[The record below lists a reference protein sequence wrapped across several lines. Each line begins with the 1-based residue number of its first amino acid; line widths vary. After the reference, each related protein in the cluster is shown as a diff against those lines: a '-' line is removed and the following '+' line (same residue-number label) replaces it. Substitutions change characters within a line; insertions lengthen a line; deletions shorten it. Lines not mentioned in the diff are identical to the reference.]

1 MKQEYKTSL
10 QKWLIEI
17 ISQPMSGLSADI
29 VSVNMGEWVKTS
41 DSFNF
46 CFLCLGGRLVYEH
59 LSKDANF
66 TPKLKVTKEE
76 IDQLFPRSLMKIE
89 SLAGCLITGEKD
101 VDTLP
106 LFFTHRWPAP
116 WHKFYA
122 LTSNANPDFY
132 NFFFEVIS
140 SIDTRVNEYFQ
151 SKTFIQAAICYC
163 LLDELTEDDNGT
175 LTSLWKLEWYN
186 QSLDEYKA
194 EVISHFRERHSTNI
208 GMLVKCYLKALAS

>member
-1 MKQEYKTSL
+1 
-10 QKWLIEI
+10 
-17 ISQPMSGLSADI
+17 
-29 VSVNMGEWVKTS
+29 MGEWVKTS

-59 LSKDANF
+59 FSNDAKL

-76 IDQLFPRSLMKIE
+76 IDRLVPSSPMKLE
-89 SLAGCLITGEKD
+89 SLAEWLITGEEN
-101 VDTLP
+101 VDSLGLP
-106 LFFTHRWPAP
+106 LFFAHRWPAP
-116 WHKFYA
+116 WYEFYI
-122 LTSNANPDFY
+122 ANRPANRDFY

-151 SKTFIQAAICYC
+151 SKTFIQAAVCYC

-194 EVISHFRERHSTNI
+194 EVISHFRERHSGNI
-208 GMLVKCYLKALAS
+208 RMLVDCYLKALAS

>member
-1 MKQEYKTSL
+1 MKQQYKTSL
-10 QKWLIEI
+10 QNWLVQI

-29 VSVNMGEWVKTS
+29 VGVNMGDWVKTS
-41 DSFNF
+41 DYFNF

-59 LSKDANF
+59 LSNDANL

-76 IDQLFPRSLMKIE
+76 IDELFPPSLTKLE
-89 SLAGCLITGEKD
+89 SLAGWLITGEKN

-116 WHKFYA
+116 WYNFYA
-122 LTSNANPDFY
+122 LTANANRDFY

-151 SKTFIQAAICYC
+151 SKTFIQAAVCYC

-194 EVISHFRERHSTNI
+194 EVISHFRERHSGNI
-208 GMLVKCYLKALAS
+208 RMLVDCYLKALAS